1 EITTINDT
9 FPLCVEGKLMGA
21 SEFARDI
28 NSLEKLVYQHLRR
41 YDEPLTFDMIKAD
54 SESMKQVID
63 NAKKAAAVKL
73 PVLLIGESGTGKD
86 LVAEGIHHAAS
97 PDPDAFVTLVSRR
110 SAQSVLEKLQQ
121 LLEEDKDYTF

>member
-1 EITTINDT
+1 
-9 FPLCVEGKLMGA
+9 
-21 SEFARDI
+21 
-28 NSLEKLVYQHLRR
+28 
-41 YDEPLTFDMIKAD
+41 MIKAD

-110 SAQSVLEKLQQ
+110 SAQSVLDKLQQ
-121 LLEEDKDYTF
+121 LLEEDKDYTFFFERIDF